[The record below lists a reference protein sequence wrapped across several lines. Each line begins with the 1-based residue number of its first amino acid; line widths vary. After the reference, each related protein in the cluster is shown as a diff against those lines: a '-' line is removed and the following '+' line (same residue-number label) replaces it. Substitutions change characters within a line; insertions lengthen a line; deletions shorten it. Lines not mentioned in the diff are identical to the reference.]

1 MSTVAPAT
9 FEFDP
14 YSIAVMSNPP
24 PYYRVL
30 RDRYPVYYV
39 EKYDTYYFSR
49 YESLL
54 ELLSLGDNTLV
65 STETTLPSPEY
76 LLTHRNDGPL
86 PLASVNPMPL
96 GNMLAAPYY
105 DEMRAAHM
113 APFRPKAAASLR
125 EFMRECARERLKLLL
140 PRPVFDL
147 ATEYAGIVA
156 ASVMLNLFELPLSLA
171 GEVLDLVNGLSR
183 YDPETSSVNTTDSV
197 ERTRG
202 YILPAIRKR
211 RAAGADG
218 SNGLIDGLINYRMP
232 DGRALDDEE
241 IKNQLICPMMAGTE
255 SAPKIAAH
263 GIFELWQRP
272 DQLAAVRSD
281 LDKNVPIA
289 VNEILRYCNPILGFL
304 RTVQKD
310 VTIAGQSVKAGQR
323 VAGLLY
329 SALHDEREFED
340 PDSFIWNRPIR
351 RNLAFGF
358 GQHHCVGKHV
368 ATNEIQVLIHEFLSQ
383 AKSFRFMTEKAVR
396 NPSYFQWG
404 WTSLPVVVD
413 ADSRKTS

>member
-1 MSTVAPAT
+1 MNTVAST
-9 FEFDP
+9 QFEFDP
-14 YSIAVMSNPP
+14 YSMQVMSNPP
-24 PYYRVL
+24 SFYRVL
-30 RDRYPVYYV
+30 RDRYPVYYL

-49 YESLL
+49 YEDLM

-96 GNMLAAPYY
+96 GNVLSTPYY
-105 DEMRAAHM
+105 DEMRLAHM

-125 EFMRECARERLKLLL
+125 DFMRECARERLKLLL
-140 PRPVFDL
+140 PRREFDL

-156 ASVMLNLFELPLSLA
+156 ASVVLNLFELPLSLA
-171 GEVLDLVNGLSR
+171 GELLGLVNGLSR
-183 YDPETSSVNTTDSV
+183 YDPETSSVNTVDSI

-202 YILPAIRKR
+202 YIIPAIQKR

-241 IKNQLICPMMAGTE
+241 IKNQLVCAMLAGTE

-272 DQLAAVRSD
+272 NQLAAVRAD
-281 LDKNVPIA
+281 LDRNVPIA
-289 VNEILRYCNPILGFL
+289 VNEIIRYCSPIQSFF

-310 VTIAGQSVKAGQR
+310 VTIAGQSIKAGQR
-323 VAGLLY
+323 VSGLLY
-329 SALHDEREFED
+329 SALRDEREFED
-340 PDSFIWNRPIR
+340 PDSFIWDRPIR

-368 ATNEIQVLIHEFLSQ
+368 ATNEIQVLIHEFLSLVQ
-383 AKSFRFMTEKAVR
+383 SFRFITEKAVR

-404 WTSLPVVVD
+404 WTSLPVAID
-413 ADSRKTS
+413 D